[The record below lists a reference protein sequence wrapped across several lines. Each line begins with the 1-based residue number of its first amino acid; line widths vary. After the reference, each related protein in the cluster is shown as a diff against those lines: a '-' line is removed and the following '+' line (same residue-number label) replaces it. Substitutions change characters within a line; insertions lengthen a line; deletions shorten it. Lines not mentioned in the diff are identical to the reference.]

1 MNKLFFYIFPLFIY
15 VGFIF
20 SESELSEDRISK
32 IKSLIEESKN
42 YAPDFKLNDS
52 NDSLYV
58 LSNLRGKVILIN
70 FWATWCGPC
79 RMEIPDFIDLYD
91 KYNDKGFEIL
101 GISLS
106 DSKDA
111 LTNFGNVYKV
121 NYPLLYG
128 NNKQINE
135 ITNLYGGVP
144 AVPWSFLVGVN
155 GEIIDTF
162 PGAIL
167 KQYDPVTYSRLE
179 QTIVS
184 ELNKINQDSK

>member
-1 MNKLFFYIFPLFIY
+1 MNKLFFYIFPLFVYI
-15 VGFIF
+15 GFIF

-32 IKSLIEESKN
+32 IKSLIEKSKN
-42 YAPDFKLNDS
+42 YAPDFKLNDT

-58 LSNLRGKVILIN
+58 LSNLKGKVVLIN

-79 RMEIPDFIDLYD
+79 RMEIPDFIELHD

-111 LTNFGNVYKV
+111 LKNFGNVYKV

>member
-1 MNKLFFYIFPLFIY
+1 MNNFYKYLLPLFICI
-15 VGFIF
+15 GFIF
-20 SESELSEDRISK
+20 SESELSDDRISK
-32 IKSLIEESKN
+32 IKSLIEKSKN

-58 LSNLRGKVILIN
+58 LSDLRGKVVLIN

-79 RMEIPDFIDLYD
+79 RMEIPDFIELYD

-106 DSKDA
+106 DSKEA
-111 LTNFGNVYKV
+111 LVNFANVYKV
-121 NYPLLYG
+121 NYPFLYG

-144 AVPWSFLVGVN
+144 AVPWSFLVGID
-155 GEIIDTF
+155 GEIIDTY

-179 QTIVS
+179 QTIIS

>member
-1 MNKLFFYIFPLFIY
+1 MNKLFFYIFPIFVFIS
-15 VGFIF
+15 FIF

-32 IKSLIEESKN
+32 IKSLIEKSKN

-52 NDSLYV
+52 NDSLHV
-58 LSNLRGKVILIN
+58 LSNLKGKVVLIN

-79 RMEIPDFIDLYD
+79 RMEIPDFIELHD

-111 LTNFGNVYKV
+111 LTNFANVYKV

>member
-1 MNKLFFYIFPLFIY
+1 MNKLFFYIFPLFVY

-20 SESELSEDRISK
+20 SESELSEDRITK
-32 IKSLIEESKN
+32 IKSLIEKSKN

-58 LSNLRGKVILIN
+58 LSNLKGKVVLIN

-79 RMEIPDFIDLYD
+79 RMEIPDFIELHD

-179 QTIVS
+179 QTIIS

>member
-1 MNKLFFYIFPLFIY
+1 MNNFYKYLLPFFVCI
-15 VGFIF
+15 GFIF
-20 SESELSEDRISK
+20 SESELSDDRISK
-32 IKSLIEESKN
+32 IKSLIEKSKN
-42 YAPDFKLNDS
+42 YAPDFKLKNS

-58 LSNLRGKVILIN
+58 LSDLRGKVVLFN

-79 RMEIPDFIDLYD
+79 RMEIPDFIELYD

-106 DSKDA
+106 DSKEA
-111 LTNFGNVYKV
+111 LINFAKVYKV

-144 AVPWSFLVGVN
+144 AVPWSFLVGIN
-155 GEIIDTF
+155 GEIIDTY

-179 QTIVS
+179 QTIIS

>member
-1 MNKLFFYIFPLFIY
+1 MNKLFFYIFPLFVY

-32 IKSLIEESKN
+32 IKSLIEKSKN

-58 LSNLRGKVILIN
+58 LSNLKGKVVLIN

-79 RMEIPDFIDLYD
+79 RMEIPDFIELHD

>member
-1 MNKLFFYIFPLFIY
+1 MNNFYKYLLPLFICI
-15 VGFIF
+15 GFIF
-20 SESELSEDRISK
+20 SESELSDDRISK
-32 IKSLIEESKN
+32 IKSLIEKSKN

-58 LSNLRGKVILIN
+58 LSDLRGKVVLIN

-79 RMEIPDFIDLYD
+79 RMEIPDFIELYD

-106 DSKDA
+106 DSKEA
-111 LTNFGNVYKV
+111 LVSFANVYKV

-144 AVPWSFLVGVN
+144 AVPWSFLVGIN
-155 GEIIDTF
+155 GEIIDTY

-179 QTIVS
+179 QTIIS

>member
-32 IKSLIEESKN
+32 IKSLIEKSKN

-58 LSNLRGKVILIN
+58 LSNLRGKVVLIN

-79 RMEIPDFIDLYD
+79 RMEIPDFIELHD

-167 KQYDPVTYSRLE
+167 KQYDPITYSRLE

>member
-1 MNKLFFYIFPLFIY
+1 MNNFYKYLLPLFICI
-15 VGFIF
+15 GFIF
-20 SESELSEDRISK
+20 SESELSDDRISK
-32 IKSLIEESKN
+32 IKSLIEKSKN

-58 LSNLRGKVILIN
+58 LSDLRGKVVLIN

-79 RMEIPDFIDLYD
+79 RMEIPDFIELYD

-106 DSKDA
+106 DSKEA
-111 LTNFGNVYKV
+111 LVNFANVYKV
-121 NYPLLYG
+121 NYPFLYG

>member
-32 IKSLIEESKN
+32 IKSLIEKSKN

-58 LSNLRGKVILIN
+58 LSNLRGKVVLIN

-79 RMEIPDFIDLYD
+79 RMEIPDFIELHD

-184 ELNKINQDSK
+184 EINKINQDSK

>member
-1 MNKLFFYIFPLFIY
+1 MNKLFFYIFPIF
-15 VGFIF
+15 VFVSFIF

-32 IKSLIEESKN
+32 IKSLIEKSKN

-58 LSNLRGKVILIN
+58 LSNLKGKVVLIN

-79 RMEIPDFIDLYD
+79 RMEIPDFIELHD

>member
-1 MNKLFFYIFPLFIY
+1 MNKLYFYILPFFIY

-20 SESELSEDRISK
+20 SEAELSDVRISK

-58 LSNLRGKVILIN
+58 LSNLRGKVVLIN

-79 RMEIPDFIDLYD
+79 RMEIPDFIELHD

-111 LTNFGNVYKV
+111 LKNFGNAYKV

>member
-32 IKSLIEESKN
+32 IKSLIEKSKN

-58 LSNLRGKVILIN
+58 LSNLRGKVVLIN

-79 RMEIPDFIDLYD
+79 RMEIPDFIELHD

-111 LTNFGNVYKV
+111 LKNFGNAYKV

-167 KQYDPVTYSRLE
+167 KQYDPITYSRLE

>member
-20 SESELSEDRISK
+20 SQSELSEDRISK
-32 IKSLIEESKN
+32 IKSLIEKSKN

-58 LSNLRGKVILIN
+58 LSNLKGKVVLIN

-79 RMEIPDFIDLYD
+79 RMEIPDFIELHD

-111 LTNFGNVYKV
+111 LTNFANVYKV

>member
-1 MNKLFFYIFPLFIY
+1 MNKLFFYIFPLFLQ

-20 SESELSEDRISK
+20 SESELSEDRITK
-32 IKSLIEESKN
+32 IKSLIEKSKN

-58 LSNLRGKVILIN
+58 LSNLKGKVVLIN

-79 RMEIPDFIDLYD
+79 RMEIPDFIELHD

-155 GEIIDTF
+155 GELIDTF

-167 KQYDPVTYSRLE
+167 KRYDPVTYRRLE

>member
-1 MNKLFFYIFPLFIY
+1 MSKLFFYIFTLFIY

-32 IKSLIEESKN
+32 IKSLIEKSKN

-58 LSNLRGKVILIN
+58 LSNLKGKVVLIN

-79 RMEIPDFIDLYD
+79 RMEIPDFIELHD

>member
-1 MNKLFFYIFPLFIY
+1 MNKLFFYIFPIF
-15 VGFIF
+15 VFVSFIF

-32 IKSLIEESKN
+32 IKSLIEKSKN

-52 NDSLYV
+52 NDSLHV
-58 LSNLRGKVILIN
+58 LSNLKGKVVLIN

-79 RMEIPDFIDLYD
+79 RMEIPDFIELHD

-121 NYPLLYG
+121 NYTMVFAL
-128 NNKQINE
+128 
-135 ITNLYGGVP
+135 
-144 AVPWSFLVGVN
+144 
-155 GEIIDTF
+155 
-162 PGAIL
+162 
-167 KQYDPVTYSRLE
+167 
-179 QTIVS
+179 
-184 ELNKINQDSK
+184 

>member
-1 MNKLFFYIFPLFIY
+1 MNNFYKYLFPLFIC

-20 SESELSEDRISK
+20 SESELSDDRISK
-32 IKSLIEESKN
+32 IKSLIEKSKN

-106 DSKDA
+106 DSKEA
-111 LTNFGNVYKV
+111 LINFANVYKV

-155 GEIIDTF
+155 GEIIDTY

>member
-1 MNKLFFYIFPLFIY
+1 MNNFYKYLLPLFICI
-15 VGFIF
+15 GFIF
-20 SESELSEDRISK
+20 SESELSDDRISK
-32 IKSLIEESKN
+32 IKSLIEKSKN

-58 LSNLRGKVILIN
+58 LSDLRGKVVLIN

-79 RMEIPDFIDLYD
+79 RMEIPDFIELHD

-111 LTNFGNVYKV
+111 LINFANIYKV

-144 AVPWSFLVGVN
+144 AVPWSFLVGIN
-155 GEIIDTF
+155 GEIIDTY

-179 QTIVS
+179 QTIIS

>member
-1 MNKLFFYIFPLFIY
+1 MNNFYKYLLPLFICI
-15 VGFIF
+15 GFIF
-20 SESELSEDRISK
+20 SESELSDDRISK
-32 IKSLIEESKN
+32 IKSLIEKSKN

-58 LSNLRGKVILIN
+58 LSDLRGKVVLIN

-79 RMEIPDFIDLYD
+79 RMEIPDFIELYD

-111 LTNFGNVYKV
+111 LTNFANVYKV

-144 AVPWSFLVGVN
+144 AVPWSFLVGIN
-155 GEIIDTF
+155 GEIIDTY

-179 QTIVS
+179 QTIIS

>member
-1 MNKLFFYIFPLFIY
+1 MNKLFFYIFLLFIY

-20 SESELSEDRISK
+20 SQSELSEDRISK
-32 IKSLIEESKN
+32 IKSLIEKSKN

-52 NDSLYV
+52 NDSLHV
-58 LSNLRGKVILIN
+58 LSNLKGKVVLID

-79 RMEIPDFIDLYD
+79 RMEIPDFIELHD

>member
-1 MNKLFFYIFPLFIY
+1 MNNFYKYLLPLFICI
-15 VGFIF
+15 GFIF
-20 SESELSEDRISK
+20 SESELSDDRISK
-32 IKSLIEESKN
+32 IKSLIEKSKN

-58 LSNLRGKVILIN
+58 LSDLRGKVVLIN

-79 RMEIPDFIDLYD
+79 RMEIPDFIELYD

-106 DSKDA
+106 DSKEA
-111 LTNFGNVYKV
+111 LVNFANVYKV
-121 NYPLLYG
+121 NYPFLYG

-144 AVPWSFLVGVN
+144 AVPWSFLVGNN
-155 GEIIDTF
+155 GEIIDTY

-179 QTIVS
+179 QTIIS

>member
-1 MNKLFFYIFPLFIY
+1 MINFYKYILPLFICL
-15 VGFIF
+15 GFIF
-20 SESELSEDRISK
+20 SESELSDDRISK
-32 IKSLIEESKN
+32 IKSLIEKSKN

-58 LSNLRGKVILIN
+58 LSDLRGKVVLIN

-79 RMEIPDFIDLYD
+79 RMEIPDFIELYD

-106 DSKDA
+106 DSKEA
-111 LTNFGNVYKV
+111 LVNFANVYKV
-121 NYPLLYG
+121 NYPFLYG
-128 NNKQINE
+128 DNKQINE

-144 AVPWSFLVGVN
+144 AVPWSFLVGIN
-155 GEIIDTF
+155 GEIIDTY

-179 QTIVS
+179 QTIIS

>member
-1 MNKLFFYIFPLFIY
+1 MNKLFFYIFPLFVY

-32 IKSLIEESKN
+32 IKSLIEKSKN
-42 YAPDFKLNDS
+42 YAPDFKLNDT

-58 LSNLRGKVILIN
+58 LSNLKGKVVLIN

-79 RMEIPDFIDLYD
+79 RMEIPDFIELHD

-106 DSKDA
+106 DSKEA
-111 LTNFGNVYKV
+111 LVNFANVYKV
-121 NYPLLYG
+121 NYPFLYG

-144 AVPWSFLVGVN
+144 AVPWSFLVGIN
-155 GEIIDTF
+155 GEIIDTY

-179 QTIVS
+179 QTIIS
-184 ELNKINQDSK
+184 EINKINQDSK

>member
-1 MNKLFFYIFPLFIY
+1 MNKLFFYILPLFVY

-32 IKSLIEESKN
+32 IKSLIEKSKN
-42 YAPDFKLNDS
+42 YAPDFKLNDT

-58 LSNLRGKVILIN
+58 LSNLKGKVVLIN

-79 RMEIPDFIDLYD
+79 RMEIPDFIELHD

-111 LTNFGNVYKV
+111 LKNFGNVYKV

>member
-1 MNKLFFYIFPLFIY
+1 MNNFYKYLLPLFICI
-15 VGFIF
+15 GFIF
-20 SESELSEDRISK
+20 SESELSDDRISK
-32 IKSLIEESKN
+32 IKSLIEKSKN

-58 LSNLRGKVILIN
+58 LSNLTGKVVLIN

-79 RMEIPDFIDLYD
+79 RMEIPDFIELYD

-106 DSKDA
+106 DSKEA
-111 LTNFGNVYKV
+111 LVNFANVYKV
-121 NYPLLYG
+121 NYPFLYG

-144 AVPWSFLVGVN
+144 AVPWSFLVGIN
-155 GEIIDTF
+155 GEIIDTY

-179 QTIVS
+179 QTIIS

>member
-1 MNKLFFYIFPLFIY
+1 MNKLFFYIFPLFVY

-20 SESELSEDRISK
+20 SESELSEDRITK
-32 IKSLIEESKN
+32 IKSLIEKSKN

-58 LSNLRGKVILIN
+58 LSNLKGKVVLIN

-79 RMEIPDFIDLYD
+79 RMEIPDFIELHD

>member
-1 MNKLFFYIFPLFIY
+1 MNKLFFYIFPLFVY

-20 SESELSEDRISK
+20 SESELSEDRITK
-32 IKSLIEESKN
+32 IKSLIEKSKN

-58 LSNLRGKVILIN
+58 LSNLKGKVVLIN

-79 RMEIPDFIDLYD
+79 RMEIPDFIELHD

-111 LTNFGNVYKV
+111 LKNFGNVYKV

-135 ITNLYGGVP
+135 ITNLYGGIP

>member
-1 MNKLFFYIFPLFIY
+1 MNNLYKYLLPLFICI
-15 VGFIF
+15 GLIF
-20 SESELSEDRISK
+20 SESELSDDRISK
-32 IKSLIEESKN
+32 IKSLIEKSKN

-52 NDSLYV
+52 NDSFYV
-58 LSNLRGKVILIN
+58 LSDLRGKVVLIN

-79 RMEIPDFIDLYD
+79 RMEIPDFIELYD
-91 KYNDKGFEIL
+91 KYKDKGFEIL

-106 DSKDA
+106 DSKEA
-111 LTNFGNVYKV
+111 LVNFANVYKV

-144 AVPWSFLVGVN
+144 AVPWSFLVGIN
-155 GEIIDTF
+155 GEIIDTY

-179 QTIVS
+179 QTIIS

>member
-1 MNKLFFYIFPLFIY
+1 MNNFYKYLLPLFICI
-15 VGFIF
+15 GFIF
-20 SESELSEDRISK
+20 SESELSDDRISK
-32 IKSLIEESKN
+32 IKSLIEKSKN

-58 LSNLRGKVILIN
+58 LSDLRGKVVLIN

-79 RMEIPDFIDLYD
+79 RMEIPDFIELYD

-106 DSKDA
+106 DSKEA
-111 LTNFGNVYKV
+111 LVNFANVYKV
-121 NYPLLYG
+121 NYPFLYG

-155 GEIIDTF
+155 GEIIDTY

>member
-15 VGFIF
+15 IGFIF

-32 IKSLIEESKN
+32 IKSLIEKSKN

-58 LSNLRGKVILIN
+58 LSNLRGKVVLIN

-79 RMEIPDFIDLYD
+79 RMEIPDFIELHD

-111 LTNFGNVYKV
+111 LKNFGNVYKV

>member
-1 MNKLFFYIFPLFIY
+1 MNNFYKYTLPFFICI
-15 VGFIF
+15 GFIF
-20 SESELSEDRISK
+20 SESELSDDRISK
-32 IKSLIEESKN
+32 IKSLIEKSKN

-58 LSNLRGKVILIN
+58 LSDLRGKVVLIN

-79 RMEIPDFIDLYD
+79 RMEIPDFIELYD

-106 DSKDA
+106 DSKEA
-111 LTNFGNVYKV
+111 LVNFANVYKV
-121 NYPLLYG
+121 NYPFLYG

-155 GEIIDTF
+155 GEIIDTY

>member
-1 MNKLFFYIFPLFIY
+1 
-15 VGFIF
+15 
-20 SESELSEDRISK
+20 
-32 IKSLIEESKN
+32 
-42 YAPDFKLNDS
+42 
-52 NDSLYV
+52 
-58 LSNLRGKVILIN
+58 
-70 FWATWCGPC
+70 
-79 RMEIPDFIDLYD
+79 MEIPDFIELHD

-111 LTNFGNVYKV
+111 LTKFGNVYKV
-121 NYPLLYG
+121 NYPLLYV

-167 KQYDPVTYSRLE
+167 KQYDPVTYGRLE

>member
-1 MNKLFFYIFPLFIY
+1 MNKLFFYIFPIF
-15 VGFIF
+15 VFVSFIF

-32 IKSLIEESKN
+32 IKSLIEKSKN

-52 NDSLYV
+52 NDSLHV
-58 LSNLRGKVILIN
+58 LSNL
-70 FWATWCGPC
+70 
-79 RMEIPDFIDLYD
+79 
-91 KYNDKGFEIL
+91 
-101 GISLS
+101 
-106 DSKDA
+106 KDA
-111 LTNFGNVYKV
+111 LTNFANVYKV

>member
-1 MNKLFFYIFPLFIY
+1 MNNFYKYLLPLFICI
-15 VGFIF
+15 GFIF
-20 SESELSEDRISK
+20 SESELSDDRISK
-32 IKSLIEESKN
+32 IKSLIEKSKN

-58 LSNLRGKVILIN
+58 LSDLRGKVVLIN

-79 RMEIPDFIDLYD
+79 RMEIPDFIELYD

-106 DSKDA
+106 DSKEA
-111 LTNFGNVYKV
+111 LVNFANVYKV
-121 NYPLLYG
+121 NYPFLYG

-144 AVPWSFLVGVN
+144 AVPWSFLVGIN
-155 GEIIDTF
+155 GEIIDTY

-179 QTIVS
+179 QTIIS

>member
-32 IKSLIEESKN
+32 IKSLIEKSKN

-58 LSNLRGKVILIN
+58 LSNLRGKVVLIN

-79 RMEIPDFIDLYD
+79 RMEIPDFIELHD

>member
-32 IKSLIEESKN
+32 IKSLIEKSKN

-58 LSNLRGKVILIN
+58 LSNLRGKVVLIN

-79 RMEIPDFIDLYD
+79 RMEIPDFIELHD

-111 LTNFGNVYKV
+111 LKNFGNVYKV